1 MPVEI
6 TERYFDPDDPND
18 ALAQLVAGRRGGPAP
33 AASPWVEPDYASIP
47 SDADLPMDEAARTL
61 VWPGPAMI
69 MPAGLLPDGK
79 PPSGSD
85 FDNGERICGPGQ
97 RPRNNAEAD
106 AVWWAYRRQ
115 QNALRAQAG
124 LPRAVRGPN
133 GLEDTPA
140 TIEAIKRLHAEER
153 ARRAGGRRRQ
163 AG

>member
-1 MPVEI
+1 MPVEM

-18 ALAQLVAGRRGGPAP
+18 PLAQLLRGRSPQAP
-33 AASPWVEPDYASIP
+33 EPESPWVEPDYASIP
-47 SDADLPMDEAARTL
+47 GDADIPDDEAERTL

-79 PPSGSD
+79 PPGRND
-85 FDNGERICGPGQ
+85 FDNGERIGGPGQ

-115 QNALRAQAG
+115 QNALRARAG
-124 LPRAVRGPN
+124 LPRPVRGPN
-133 GLEDTPA
+133 GLEDTPE

-153 ARRAGGRRRQ
+153 ARRRHRWAS
-163 AG
+163 